1 MTLSHFLILAG
12 LLFGIGLT
20 GAVARRNILVI
31 YMSLEMMLT
40 ASMLALVAFSK
51 YGNLMD
57 GAVFCFFIIAIAAAE
72 VAVGL
77 ALIVSLFRKR
87 KTVALDDLQ
96 SLKN

>member
-1 MTLSHFLILAG
+1 MTLSHFLVLAG

-20 GAVARRNILVI
+20 GAVVRRSVLVV

-51 YGNLMD
+51 YCNLMD
-57 GAVFCFFIIAIAAAE
+57 GAVFCFFIITIAAAE

-87 KTVALDDLQ
+87 KTVDLDDLQ

>member
-20 GAVARRNILVI
+20 GAVVRRNILVI

>member
-20 GAVARRNILVI
+20 GAMVRRNILVI